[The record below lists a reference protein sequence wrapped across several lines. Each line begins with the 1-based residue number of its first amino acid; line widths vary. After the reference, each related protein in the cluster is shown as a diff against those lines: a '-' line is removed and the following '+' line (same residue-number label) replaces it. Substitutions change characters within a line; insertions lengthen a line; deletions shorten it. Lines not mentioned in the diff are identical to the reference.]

1 MAQSGFFR
9 RTQMKIKYF
18 YLTLIFISALF
29 LVYILRDNQKA
40 QELNKSKVGMQ
51 NPHQNM
57 PDDSIH
63 KNIFQNTPPSK
74 ENVSEAFRNKLHEL
88 EMKFKANPEKVEVAE
103 ELADFY
109 FAAHQNEKA
118 IQIYEKFRNRLSI
131 DALFNLTLA
140 YYNLKDLKKAEE
152 VTRFILKKKPDEHRA
167 IFNLGSIKA
176 SMGEKEEAKKYWNEV
191 INRFPKTEEAKKA
204 KEFLAILK

>member
-1 MAQSGFFR
+1 
-9 RTQMKIKYF
+9 MKIKYF
-18 YLTLIFISALF
+18 YLALIFISALF
-29 LVYILRDNQKA
+29 LIYILRDNQSVSKV
-40 QELNKSKVGMQ
+40 NKSKVEQ
-51 NPHQNM
+51 NPHRNM

-63 KNIFQNTPPSK
+63 KNLFQNTTPSK

-88 EMKFKANPEKVEVAE
+88 EMKFKTNPNKVEVAE

-109 FAAHQNEKA
+109 LAAHQNEKA
-118 IQIYEKFRNRLSI
+118 IQVYEKFRNQLSL

-140 YYNLKDLKKAEE
+140 YYNSKNLKKAEE
-152 VTRFILKKKPDEHRA
+152 ITRFILKKKPDEYRA

-191 INRFPKTEEAKKA
+191 ISRFPKTEEAKKA
-204 KEFLAILK
+204 KEFLVMLK

>member
-1 MAQSGFFR
+1 
-9 RTQMKIKYF
+9 
-18 YLTLIFISALF
+18 
-29 LVYILRDNQKA
+29 
-40 QELNKSKVGMQ
+40 MQ
-51 NPHQNM
+51 NLHQNM

-63 KNIFQNTPPSK
+63 KNLFQNTTPSK
-74 ENVSEAFRNKLHEL
+74 ENVSDAFRNKLHEL
-88 EMKFKANPEKVEVAE
+88 EMKFKANPSKVEIAE

-109 FAAHQNEKA
+109 LAAHQNEKA
-118 IQIYEKFRNRLSI
+118 IDIYEKFRNQLSL

-140 YYNLKDLKKAEE
+140 YYNSKNLKKAEE
-152 VTRFILKKKPDEHRA
+152 ITRFILKKKPDEYRA

-191 INRFPKTEEAKKA
+191 INRYPKTEEAKKA